1 MTILLTEEEILGE
14 DIWLK
19 AGVLAH
25 YALAVKNNR
34 EPKEPEELMARR
46 QIAKAQARKLMEK
59 IAPIIEL
66 AMLSQKYCEDT
77 YGYDNMARLNVNAG
91 WQDLKKEIG

>member
-46 QIAKAQARKLMEK
+46 QIAKAQAKK
-59 IAPIIEL
+59 IFEWGEGICTDRSHSGTMKKRE
-66 AMLSQKYCEDT
+66 C
-77 YGYDNMARLNVNAG
+77 GFC
-91 WQDLKKEIG
+91 WQALKKEIE